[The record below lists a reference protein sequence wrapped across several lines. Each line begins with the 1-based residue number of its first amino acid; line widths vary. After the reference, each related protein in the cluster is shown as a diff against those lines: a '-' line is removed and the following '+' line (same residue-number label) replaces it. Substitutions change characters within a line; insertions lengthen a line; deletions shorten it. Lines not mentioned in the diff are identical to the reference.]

1 MESDTAKPPVSP
13 SPANAP
19 QLHARLWAILQ
30 ELHSL
35 LGQSQR
41 DLARSLFMALIRATG
56 VRAGRLFL
64 TDERSKPEYCLVFS
78 NDQLREYDESTSAPL
93 DDQGLAG
100 WTYRQRRRI
109 LVTDTA
115 SDPRWQSWSG
125 TDEASSAK
133 SALAVPILRS
143 DHPIGAIALL
153 IDQPNHFSE
162 SDLTLITTLTEQA
175 SIIIDNARLKALVT
189 QNQDK
194 IRALQQ
200 TTHTISTAQDLNQ
213 ILRTVLR
220 QMIKVLPYRYAV
232 ILLEKEGQL
241 SPVSVSGFDPGDKFS
256 HQAFSTADMPAV
268 FEALSQGQTIVEGT
282 EDLLED
288 LAALPFPKPV
298 RDWAIAPLP
307 SRRKTLGGVIL
318 ASPQPQPFASQS
330 IPTISAFADHIAIAV
345 ANHHLTQETDHRL
358 RELAFLNES
367 GQAITSTLNLDRILN
382 LLLERVREL
391 LQIDAASIALR
402 EEETGELVFEAASGE
417 GAADVLGAR
426 LKPGQGVA
434 GWVAQTGKP
443 LSVQN
448 AYSDARFFSEIDQ
461 KTGVRTQS
469 ILCTP
474 IVLKGQVV
482 GVIEALNPGKVPF
495 DEQAIELLSALAG
508 LAATA
513 IDNARLFA
521 RVRHAE
527 TRYEGLFEDSA
538 NPIIITDLKGTIVEV
553 NRNACSLLGQSKESL
568 YGINLTRFQSAD
580 SKLDFV
586 APYRQIQAGEEA
598 VFQTEILNNAQR
610 LTIEIKAK
618 KIQVKETPLI
628 QWIGRDIS
636 AEIELEQTRDDM
648 VRMLIHDLRNPL
660 ANIMNSLDVLYDVI
674 QEKDESISKFD
685 LLDIAKR
692 SGKRMHQLISSILD
706 ISRLETGQAILAT
719 QSTDLVPLLRD
730 AVEFIKPQ
738 TNIRNIHVTTSFAPN
753 LPQVDIDRDM
763 ISRVVM
769 NLLDNATKYTPIGGT
784 VGLTANVLGSEV
796 EISVADS
803 GQGIPPDQMQMI
815 FEKFFR
821 VREENGPQGAG
832 LGLAFCQLAVTA
844 HGGRIWAES
853 LLGKGSTFRFTLP
866 ILPTTPAR

>member
-1 MESDTAKPPVSP
+1 MESDTAKPSVSP
-13 SPANAP
+13 SPANTP

-35 LGQSQR
+35 LGQSQT
-41 DLARSLFMALIRATG
+41 DVARSLFMALVRATG
-56 VRAGRLFL
+56 VKAGRLFL
-64 TDERSKPEYCLVFS
+64 TDQRSKPEYCLVFA
-78 NDQLREYDESTSAPL
+78 NDQLREYDENASAPL
-93 DDQGLAG
+93 DEQGLAG

-115 SDPRWQSWSG
+115 SDPRWQSWTG
-125 TDEASSAK
+125 TEEASLAK
-133 SALAVPILRS
+133 SALAVPILIA
-143 DHPIGAIALL
+143 DHPIGAVALL
-153 IDQPNHFSE
+153 ADQPNSFSE
-162 SDLTLITTLTEQA
+162 TDLTLITALTEQA
-175 SIIIDNARLKALVT
+175 STIIDNARLKTLVS
-189 QNQDK
+189 QSQAEV
-194 IRALQQ
+194 RALQQ
-200 TTHTISTAQDLNQ
+200 TTHTISTALDLSQ

-220 QMIKVLPYRYAV
+220 QLIKVLPYRYAV

-241 SPVSVSGFDPGDKFS
+241 YPVTVAGFDPGDKLS
-256 HQAFSTADMPAV
+256 QQAFSTADMPAV
-268 FEALSQGQTIVEGT
+268 FEALGQGQTIVEGAEELV
-282 EDLLED
+282 EDLD
-288 LAALPFPKPV
+288 ALPYPKPI
-298 RDWAIAPLP
+298 RAWAIAPLTA
-307 SRRKTLGGVIL
+307 RRKTLGGVIL
-318 ASPQPQPFASQS
+318 VSPQPQPFASQS
-330 IPTISAFADHIAIAV
+330 IPIINAFADHIAIAV
-345 ANHHLTQETDHRL
+345 ADHRLAQETDRRL

-417 GAADVLGAR
+417 GAADVIGAR
-426 LKPGQGVA
+426 LKPGQGIA

-469 ILCTP
+469 VLCTP

-521 RVRHAE
+521 RVRRAE

-553 NRNACSLLGQSKESL
+553 NRNACSLLGQSKEPL
-568 YGINLTRFQSAD
+568 YGMNLTQLQSAD
-580 SKLDFV
+580 GKLDFV
-586 APYRQIQAGEEA
+586 DPYRQIQAGEEA
-598 VFQTEILNNAQR
+598 IFQTEILNSGQR
-610 LTIEIKAK
+610 LTIEINAK
-618 KIQVKETPLI
+618 KILVQDTPLI

-674 QEKDESISKFD
+674 LEKDTSISKID

-719 QSTDLVPLLRD
+719 QPTDLVPLLRD

-738 TNIRNIHVTTSFAPN
+738 TDIRNIHVTTSFAPN

-763 ISRVVM
+763 ISRVIV
-769 NLLDNATKYTPIGGT
+769 NLLDNATKYTHLGGT
-784 VGLTANVLGSEV
+784 LSLTANVLGSEV
-796 EISVADS
+796 EVVVADN
-803 GQGIPPDQMQMI
+803 GQGIPPDQLQMI
-815 FEKFFR
+815 FEKFYR
-821 VREENGPQGAG
+821 VREEDGPQGAG
-832 LGLAFCQLAVTA
+832 LGLAFCQLAVRA

-866 ILPTTPAR
+866 ILTHPSKR